1 MIPHTLKPGV
11 KKIRSLA
18 YIEDELLPE
27 VLLGLLQ
34 PVQVVLALQV
44 HLWPLPMVPNDSPYP
59 KPWGLKNEISSLH
72 RS

>member
-11 KKIRSLA
+11 EKIRSLA

-44 HLWPLPMVPNDSPYP
+44 HLWPLSMVPNDSPYS
-59 KPWGLKNEISSLH
+59 KPWGLKKSGL
-72 RS
+72 